1 MVFVFENQYEFYQDF
16 IQYYQNNKK
25 DIPKILN
32 EETTREMIY
41 KFFDDCADP
50 LPDYNDIIKL
60 AGGAIRK
67 DEEINHFTFK
77 EKEKVDPAT
86 LARKYKELNFLE
98 LKNKLKEIYDNNKLC
113 RIIYKDIFEN
123 FVTDVMQ
130 EITKILTGTEGPD
143 KEPDKSEEDKI
154 IELPVLPQYP
164 EGEGYNLE
172 EIMESVIYR
181 DKNSLNK
188 THFPNGEPPKY
199 RISFTSKSTKTYFGI
214 CRYSDETIKIN
225 KALNS
230 PKIPRFAME
239 F

>member
-1 MVFVFENQYEFYQDF
+1 MILLYLKPSHIHGINGLEKKKGKKEKIWYLFLKINMNF
-16 IQYYQNNKK
+16 IKILYNIIKIIKK

-188 THFPNGEPPKY
+188 THFPKW
-199 RISFTSKSTKTYFGI
+199 
-214 CRYSDETIKIN
+214 
-225 KALNS
+225 
-230 PKIPRFAME
+230 
-239 F
+239 